1 MQALVYL
8 WWKCMANGGDYVE
21 ICWLCCSRKFVQS
34 NIAIMLSVSAFVY
47 MEINRKHYFHGNLS
61 TLQHIVE
68 QINSILVSKNQIRQS
83 RGLSSRMALH
93 YIQQLMYQIL
103 PNNILRIFFIRF
115 LLLKESDG
123 IAKRPDIVRKALLGA
138 LLEASDKIVI
148 DFCVVKHY

>member
-1 MQALVYL
+1 
-8 WWKCMANGGDYVE
+8 
-21 ICWLCCSRKFVQS
+21 
-34 NIAIMLSVSAFVY
+34 MLSVSAFVY
-47 MEINRKHYFHGNLS
+47 TEINRKHYFHGNLS

-103 PNNILRIFFIRF
+103 PNNILRIFFISF

-123 IAKRPDIVRKALLGA
+123 IAKRPDIVRKDLLGA